1 MGAQT
6 RVYLNVMHG
15 VIKMN
20 KSETK
25 EDNNR
30 KELRV
35 YIGSNQGEQELLSRW
50 IFLERLRLCFRFKA
64 NNGGEWQNIEY
75 DRGLEICKRIA
86 MNAGDNVKVS
96 GSLVEE
102 LQKEAM
108 VSELFSKGKIVIGM
122 GGVQ

>member
-1 MGAQT
+1 M
-6 RVYLNVMHG
+6 
-15 VIKMN
+15 MN
-20 KSETK
+20 SN
-25 EDNNR
+25 DSR

-35 YIGSNQGEQELLSRW
+35 FIDGQQVSRW

-75 DRGLEICKRIA
+75 DRGIEICKRIVA
-86 MNAGDNVKVS
+86 NAGNNSVKVE

-102 LQKEAM
+102 LQKETM
-108 VSELFSKGKIVIGM
+108 VSELFKEGKIVL

>member
-1 MGAQT
+1 M
-6 RVYLNVMHG
+6 
-15 VIKMN
+15 MN
-20 KSETK
+20 NGDSK
-25 EDNNR
+25 

-35 YIGSNQGEQELLSRW
+35 FINGEQVTRW

-75 DRGLEICKRIA
+75 DRGIEICKRIVA
-86 MNAGDNVKVS
+86 NASNNSVKVE

-102 LQKEAM
+102 LQRESMISK
-108 VSELFSKGKIVIGM
+108 LFSERKVVI